1 MSKILNIPNV
11 MLMVLALACL
21 APCNIITIAF
31 DNISHRI
38 TAMEEKIDQ
47 PSAEYY
53 SIKLPQPVKGQVT
66 NPYYEG
72 FFRDYGDGEIHPHR
86 QALMLLLTHLASQAE
101 RPTTTNE
108 TSDQKFKENK

>member
-1 MSKILNIPNV
+1 NV
-11 MLMVLALACL
+11 MLMVVALACL
-21 APCNIITIAF
+21 APCIIITMAF
-31 DNISHRI
+31 ESLSSRVVSI
-38 TAMEEKIDQ
+38 EKKIDQ
-47 PSAEYY
+47 PPAEYY
-53 SIKLPQPVKGQVT
+53 SIKLPAPAKGEVT

>member
-1 MSKILNIPNV
+1 MNKVFNVPNV
-11 MLMVLALACL
+11 LLMVLALACL
-21 APCNIITIAF
+21 APCIIITMAF
-31 DNISHRI
+31 ESLSGRI
-38 TAMEEKIDQ
+38 VAMEEKINQ
-47 PSAEYY
+47 PPAEYY
-53 SIKLPQPVKGQVT
+53 SIKLDTPAKGDVT

-72 FFRDYGDGEIHPHR
+72 FSRDYGDGKKHPHR